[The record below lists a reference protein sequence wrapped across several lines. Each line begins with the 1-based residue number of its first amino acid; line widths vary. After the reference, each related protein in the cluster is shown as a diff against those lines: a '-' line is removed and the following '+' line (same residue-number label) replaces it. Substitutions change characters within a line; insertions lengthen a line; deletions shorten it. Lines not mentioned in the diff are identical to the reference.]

1 MTVPAREATDSDI
14 PRWVVKWGGIAW
26 RALAMG
32 AVVFFVFQGVQRVS
46 TVAIAVVMALFLA
59 SVLWGP
65 VQWLV
70 DRAGWPPLASTLT
83 VFVVAL
89 ALFAGLAFFTIPPI
103 VASFGDLSEDLSSAA
118 ESISDWLITGPLGLS
133 ETQVE
138 DLRGT
143 ITDGV
148 TNMGG
153 ASILGGATLVVEFVT
168 GFFLAMI
175 VTFFILKDG
184 RPLVSKL
191 LERLTDRHADDV
203 NRGLQT
209 TFSTLSRYMGGMAL
223 VGLFDATVIGI
234 GLLVVGV
241 PLVLPLSIL
250 VFFGAFF
257 PLVGAFVSGLF
268 AVAVAFVNG
277 GAVDALIILG
287 LITAVQQFEGDVIL
301 PLVFKQQMRLH
312 PVVVVLAVAVGGIAF
327 GIIGAFLAVP
337 LIAVVITLREE
348 LGESGEQSL
357 LTIARG

>member
-1 MTVPAREATDSDI
+1 MTMRDRAGTSDII
-14 PRWVVKWGGIAW
+14 PRWVMKWGGIAW

-32 AVVFFVFQGVQRVS
+32 VVVFFAFQGAKRISVV
-46 TVAIAVVMALFLA
+46 VIAVVLALFLA

-70 DRAGWPPLASTLT
+70 DRAGWPPLAATLT
-83 VFVVAL
+83 VFLVAL
-89 ALFAGLAFFTIPPI
+89 AVFAGVVFFTVPPI
-103 VASFGDLSEDLSSAA
+103 VASVGDLSEDLSSAA
-118 ESISDWLITGPLGLS
+118 DSMIEWLIDGPLGLT

-138 DLRGT
+138 NLRSTVTGS
-143 ITDGV
+143 V
-148 TNMGG
+148 TNMG
-153 ASILGGATLVVEFVT
+153 SVLGGATLVVEFVT

-184 RPLVSKL
+184 RSLVSML
-191 LERLTDRHADDV
+191 RARLTDRHADDV
-203 NRGLQT
+203 DRGLET
-209 TFSTLSRYMGGMAL
+209 AFGTLSRYMGGMAL

-257 PLVGAFVSGLF
+257 PLIGAFVSGLF

-277 GAVDALIILG
+277 GVVDALIILG
-287 LITAVQQFEGDVIL
+287 LITVVQQFEGDVIL
-301 PLVFKQQMRLH
+301 PLVFKEQLRLH
-312 PVVVVLAVAVGGIAF
+312 PVVIVLAVAVGGVAF
-327 GIIGAFLAVP
+327 GIMGAFIAVP
-337 LIAVVITLREE
+337 LVAVVIALREE
-348 LGESGEQSL
+348 LGEKGEQSL

>member
-1 MTVPAREATDSDI
+1 MPARDATDSDI
-14 PRWVVKWGGIAW
+14 PRWVVKWGGMAW
-26 RALAMG
+26 RLLAIG
-32 AVVFFVFQGVQRVS
+32 AVVFFAFQGIKRVS
-46 TVAIAVVMALFLA
+46 AVVIAVVLALFLA

-70 DRAGWPPLASTLT
+70 DRAGWPPLVSTLA

-89 ALFAGLAFFTIPPI
+89 ALLASLVFFTVPPI
-103 VASFGDLSEDLSSAA
+103 VASFGDLSEDLSSAV
-118 ESISDWLITGPLGLS
+118 ESLREWLVTGPLGLS
-133 ETQVE
+133 EVQVE
-138 DLRGT
+138 SFRDVVAER
-143 ITDGV
+143 V

-153 ASILGGATLVVEFVT
+153 TSLLGGATLVVEFVT

-184 RPLVSKL
+184 RPLVAML

-209 TFSTLSRYMGGMAL
+209 AFGTLSRYMGGMAL
-223 VGLFDATVIGI
+223 VGLFDAVVIGL

-277 GAVDALIILG
+277 GAVDGLIILG
-287 LITAVQQFEGDVIL
+287 LITVVQQFEGDVIL
-301 PLVFKQQMRLH
+301 PLVFKQHMRLH
-312 PVVVVLAVAVGGIAF
+312 PVVVVLAVSVGGIAF

-337 LIAVVITLREE
+337 LIAVVIALREE
-348 LGESGEQSL
+348 LGADGEQSL

>member
-1 MTVPAREATDSDI
+1 MPDRSSDSDI

-26 RALAMG
+26 RVLAMG
-32 AVVFFVFQGVQRVS
+32 AVVFFAFQGIKQLSAVV
-46 TVAIAVVMALFLA
+46 IAVVLALFLA

-89 ALFAGLAFFTIPPI
+89 ALLAGLGFFTVPPI
-103 VASFGDLSEDLSSAA
+103 VGSFGDLSEDLSSAA
-118 ESISDWLITGPLGLS
+118 ESMSEWLITGPLGLS
-133 ETQVE
+133 EMQVE
-138 DLRGT
+138 SLRNT
-143 ITDGV
+143 VTDSV
-148 TNMGG
+148 TDMGSS
-153 ASILGGATLVVEFVT
+153 SILGGATLVVEFVT

-184 RPLVSKL
+184 RSLVSML

-203 NRGLQT
+203 DRGLQT
-209 TFSTLSRYMGGMAL
+209 AFGTLSRYMGGMAL

-277 GAVDALIILG
+277 GVVDGLIILG
-287 LITAVQQFEGDVIL
+287 LVTAVQQFEGDVIL
-301 PLVFKQQMRLH
+301 PLVFKQHMRLH

-327 GIIGAFLAVP
+327 GIMGAFLAVP
-337 LIAVVITLREE
+337 LIAVVIALREE
-348 LGESGEQSL
+348 LGEDGERSL